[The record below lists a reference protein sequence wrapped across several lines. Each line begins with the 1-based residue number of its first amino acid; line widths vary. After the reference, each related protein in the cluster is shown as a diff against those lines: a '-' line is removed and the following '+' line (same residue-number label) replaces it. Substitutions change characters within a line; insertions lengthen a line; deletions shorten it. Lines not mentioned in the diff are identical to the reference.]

1 LKLLNSFCFSDA
13 GLYITKPEEQKVKSQ
28 GFPLKDRMSFKNRH
42 IISMK
47 DFSREEI
54 DFVLDTAEKLE
65 PAARGLEKSRL
76 LDGKLVALLFFEPS
90 TRTRLS
96 FETAVNRLGGKTIN
110 LGSVEAS
117 SVMKGENLADTIRVV
132 SGYADVIVMRHP
144 KDGAGRMASEFSSV
158 PIINGGD
165 GSVHH
170 PTQTILDLYTIR
182 RESHLEGLKIAMAGD
197 LKYGRTVHSLCQALA
212 LYGADM
218 TFVSPP
224 ELRMPPE
231 IVRELK
237 RQKIRVKET
246 DSFEGI
252 IGDVEVLYMTRVQR
266 ERFPDPEEYLKVADS
281 LRIDAKLLKAAKP
294 ELKVLHPLPRVN
306 EIEHDVDS
314 TPHACYFEQAFYGVP
329 TRMALLALV
338 AGVIK

>member
-1 LKLLNSFCFSDA
+1 
-13 GLYITKPEEQKVKSQ
+13 
-28 GFPLKDRMSFKNRH
+28 
-42 IISMK
+42 MK
-47 DFSREEI
+47 DFSRKEI

-65 PAARGLEKSRL
+65 PVAKGLEMSRL
-76 LDGKLVALLFFEPS
+76 LDGKVVALLFFEPS

-96 FETAVNRLGGKTIN
+96 FETAVHRLGGKLIN

-170 PTQTILDLYTIR
+170 PTQTFLDLYTIR

-197 LKYGRTVHSLCQALA
+197 LKYGRTVHSLCHALS
-212 LYGADM
+212 LYGAEM

-231 IVRELK
+231 IVRDLK
-237 RQKIRVKET
+237 KQNIKVRET
-246 DSFEGI
+246 DSFDGVL
-252 IGDVEVLYMTRVQR
+252 GDVEILYMTRVQR

-281 LRIDAKLLKAAKP
+281 LRIDAELLKDARP
-294 ELKVLHPLPRVN
+294 DLKVLHPLPRIN
-306 EIEHDVDS
+306 EIKPDVDS
-314 TPHACYFEQAFYGVP
+314 TPHARYFEQAFYGVP
-329 TRMALLALV
+329 IRMALLALV
-338 AGVIK
+338 TGVME